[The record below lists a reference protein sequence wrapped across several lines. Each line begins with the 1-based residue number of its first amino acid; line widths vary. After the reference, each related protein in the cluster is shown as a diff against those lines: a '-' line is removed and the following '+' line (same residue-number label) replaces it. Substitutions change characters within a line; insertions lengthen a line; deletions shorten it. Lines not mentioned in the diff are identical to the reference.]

1 MIRLGLTPAEA
12 AALLGRSTA
21 SIYRAIKLGEID
33 HEVISGCIVI
43 PAAPLIAR
51 FGEPVDVP
59 LEAA

>member
-1 MIRLGLTPAEA
+1 MNEKAWTDMGKPIPYPSGQVPKTE
-12 AALLGRSTA
+12 T
-21 SIYRAIKLGEID
+21 
-33 HEVISGCIVI
+33 ISGRIVI